1 MLEPLI
7 ERALSNVQLLVWYA
21 DLDEAGRWQ
30 YRYLSPLVAALTGY
44 PLDYFRQGLDRWG
57 SIVHPADRAAWDQ
70 ALVRLRQG
78 QPSRMEYRLVRP
90 DGSCRRVSED
100 VQVEADAHGCPARFA
115 GSVTDVTDRQRTAQE
130 NQLLQALML
139 AIPEA
144 SDGRAA
150 LALALRKVCETTGW
164 PVGEAWVPSADGSCL
179 ECSPAWHAGLP
190 GLEAF
195 RAASTT
201 LTFASGVGLPGRVW
215 ATRRPYWIADLA
227 RDPDFR
233 RPRAAAETG
242 LQAAFAIPVLAGDAL
257 LAVVVFFAGEPR
269 SEDESLMRMVAAVVA
284 QVGVVLKRKQAELAL
299 DHERHLLQT
308 LLDNVPDCIYFKDA
322 AGRFVRINRA
332 VAQRFGLTDP
342 SQALGKSDFDFF
354 HPSAARAFQADEQAV
369 YRSRGRL
376 IAKEEKET
384 WPDGSVTW
392 ASTTTLPMADASG
405 QLVGVFG
412 ISRDVTDRK
421 RVEEE
426 LRAGQERLERLVA
439 ENVRL
444 LAQARQAEQKYRAIF
459 EHATEGIFQTT
470 PEGRYLTANPALAR
484 MHGSDSPE
492 ELIRNVTDIGN
503 QLYVD
508 PARRADFKQLMEEQ
522 GAVRDFQFEAR
533 RRDGSTVWFS
543 ENVRA
548 VRDANGTLLYYEG
561 TAEDISERKRAEE
574 ALRAS
579 EARYQAVVEN
589 LALSVFLKDGA
600 FRFIAVNQPFCRN
613 VGRAEAAILGA
624 TDFDLYPAAMA
635 EKYRAADER
644 VLREGQRLELEEETL
659 IEGRLRTVHTVKTPV
674 RDGAGRII
682 GLVGSFWDVT
692 DQRHLES
699 QLRQAHK
706 MEAVGQLAAGVA
718 HDFNNLL
725 TAILGN
731 LTLAAADPA
740 IDAPTRAWLH
750 DAEKAGARAAEL
762 TQQLLSFTRQAVL
775 RLEPTDLGASIQ
787 EVVGLLR
794 RAIDP
799 RIRVVVRTP
808 PDLWPVQAD
817 PGQMIQVLMNLC
829 LNARDAMPDGGEIV
843 LSAANVPV
851 DAEYARLHLDAR
863 PGDFVGLRVADTGPG
878 IPPEVRQR
886 IFEPFFT
893 TKGPGKGTG
902 LGLAIVYG
910 IVRQHQGWINCAS
923 EPGQGTRF
931 DIFLPR
937 HAGHAVPPRVPTPAQ
952 VAPGQGE
959 TVLLVDDE
967 PLIRNLGRAILQ
979 RSGYRVL
986 LAEDGLQA
994 LEMYRGAPDSID
1006 LVLLDLSMP
1015 RLSGR
1020 DTLRQLRLI
1029 RPTVRAVLSSGYSP
1043 EQVEMTRDEDTLGFV
1058 TKPYH
1063 PQELARAVR
1072 AALDAVVGRP

>member
-7 ERALSNVQLLVWYA
+7 ERALSHVQLLVWYA
-21 DLDEAGRWQ
+21 DVDGAGRWH
-30 YRYLSPLVAALTGY
+30 YRYFSPLVTAITGY
-44 PLDYFRQGLDRWG
+44 PADYFRQGLDRWG
-57 SIVHPADRAAWDQ
+57 SIVHAADRAAWDL
-70 ALVRLRQG
+70 ALVRICQG
-78 QPSRMEYRLVRP
+78 EASRVEYRLVRP
-90 DGSCRRVSED
+90 DGACRRVVEE
-100 VQVEADAHGCPARFA
+100 VQVEVDVHGRPARFV
-115 GSVTDVTDRQRTAQE
+115 GSVTDVTDRRRTEQE
-130 NQLLQALML
+130 NQLLQTLML

-144 SDGRAA
+144 SDVRAA
-150 LALALRKVCETTGW
+150 LELALRKVCEATGW
-164 PVGEAWVPSADGSCL
+164 PVGEAWVPSADGACL
-179 ECSPAWHAGLP
+179 ECSPAWHSGLR

-195 RAASTT
+195 RASSVN
-201 LTFASGVGLPGRVW
+201 LTFASGIGLPGRVW
-215 ATRRPYWIADLA
+215 ATRRPYWIADLT

-233 RPRAAAETG
+233 RPRAAAEVG
-242 LQAAFAIPVLAGDAL
+242 LQSAFAIPVMADEAL

-269 SEDESLMRMVAAVVA
+269 SEDESLMRMVAAVAA
-284 QVGVVLKRKQAELAL
+284 QVGAVLKRKQAEMAL

-308 LLDNVPDCIYFKDA
+308 LLDNVPDRIYFKDA
-322 AGRFVRINRA
+322 SGCFVRVNRA
-332 VAQRFGLTDP
+332 VAERFGLTDP
-342 SQALGKSDFDFF
+342 TQALGKSDFDFF
-354 HPSAARAFQADEQAV
+354 HPSAAREFHADEQDV
-369 YRSRGRL
+369 YLSRRRL

-392 ASTTTLPMADASG
+392 ASTTTLPMADTNG

-426 LRAGQERLERLVA
+426 LRASKERLERLVA
-439 ENVRL
+439 ENERL
-444 LAQARQAEQKYRAIF
+444 LAQARQAEQKYRSIF

-470 PEGRYLTANPALAR
+470 PDGRYLTANPALAR

-492 ELIRNVTDIGN
+492 ELMAQVTDISN

-508 PARRADFKQLMEEQ
+508 PTRRADFKRLMEDQ

-548 VRDANGTLLYYEG
+548 VRDARGALLYYEG

-579 EARYQAVVEN
+579 EARYQSLVEN
-589 LALSVFLKDGA
+589 LALSVFLKDSE
-600 FRFIAVNQPFCRN
+600 FRFVAVNQPFCRN
-613 VGRAEAAILGA
+613 VGRSEAEILGT
-624 TDFDLYPAAMA
+624 TDYDLYPTEMA

-644 VLREGQRLELEEETL
+644 VLHQSQRMEIEEETL

-674 RDGAGRII
+674 KDGAGRII
-682 GLVGSFWDVT
+682 GIVGSFWDVT
-692 DQRHLES
+692 DQRHLEN

-731 LTLAAADPA
+731 LALAAADASMEGP
-740 IDAPTRAWLH
+740 RAWLH

-799 RIRVVVRTP
+799 RINVVVQVP

-829 LNARDAMPDGGEIV
+829 LNARDAMPGGGEIV
-843 LSAANVPV
+843 LSAGNVPV
-851 DAEYARLHLDAR
+851 EAEYARLHLDAR
-863 PGDFVGLRVADTGPG
+863 PGDFVRLSVADNGPG
-878 IPPEVRQR
+878 IAPEIRQR

-910 IVRQHQGWINCAS
+910 IVRQHQGWISCES
-923 EPGQGTRF
+923 QVGEGTRF
-931 DIFLPR
+931 DIYLPR
-937 HAGHAVPPRVPTPAQ
+937 HAIHAVPARAATPTQVP
-952 VAPGQGE
+952 PGQGE
-959 TVLLVDDE
+959 TILLVDDE
-967 PLIRNLGRAILQ
+967 PLIRNLGRVILQ

-986 LAEDGLQA
+986 LAEDGQQA
-994 LEMYRGAPDSID
+994 VEIYAREPDSIH

-1015 RLSGR
+1015 RLSGK

-1029 RPTVRAVLSSGYSP
+1029 RPEVRAVLSSGYSP
-1043 EQVEMTRDEDTLGFV
+1043 EQVEMTRDEGTLGFV

-1072 AALDAVVGRP
+1072 AALDAVVCAR